1 MTTVKGN
8 PTERTAAQKRSPAS
22 FGSSYGSLPPGP
34 CAPAEV
40 NRRDLFGRTV
50 LHLLCA
56 SDDPAALDYLQLLL
70 THPSVNCNLQD
81 QESGWTALHRALY
94 AGNLHIALLLLERAN
109 IDTRIRDYE
118 GLTAFDLYN
127 TTVPGTCPRPEDA
140 QNGGLLF
147 VWGGN
152 RNYNLGLGHANDHGL
167 AERLKLPPPKVG
179 ASARAG
185 SRFDRPLI
193 RDMSFS
199 RWHTVLATN
208 EARANVYV
216 CGIGTHGRLGRMPQ
230 TQPTLER
237 LQDWNESAQCVIAA
251 PDHTVLVTTS
261 GAVYTLGLNRMA
273 PLGYVVEEGLGTVAS
288 SSGTHR
294 SHVPT
299 GAGASIGLHGAELDV
314 QVTPRRVLGPLKK
327 ECVLGAA
334 ASRLHT
340 AVFTA
345 DALYTWGT
353 NNGQLGYDRH
363 AAPVQVQPRR
373 VTLITAPI
381 RQVVASDFA
390 TACLLESSDVVVLHG
405 DAHFRVT
412 FPSPQSNVDPSLFRP
427 RQTHP
432 KPTIRKLTCSGT
444 MFAALSELGDLFTF
458 TLEHPSTT
466 GAKVVPPRPQLV
478 WSVRRKFSAVRD
490 VAIGSEGSLILCTAD
505 GHVYVRERRI
515 DMKSKARAKF
525 QAVPYLQRIVRVTAN
540 ETGSYAALQAPSHLA
555 PMPVHSPA
563 LEDELRQLAPA
574 LANPPSID
582 DTFDHSPPS
591 PDSDSDSDSESLSSS
606 RLRRAGAQARAI
618 LQRVS
623 SPNDFAALT
632 LSDTDRRAGCDALLL
647 VEHGMFAVPVH
658 RLLVAVRVPHLAQA
672 LWHGGSANDTSVSCD
687 KGVWIVR
694 YDTLSLLSA
703 LFLVLYLYTD
713 DVPPVWSA
721 SISHAIAPLSRECG
735 ISPAPVRAELLACT
749 TSWHLDALHAYLER
763 GLASSP
769 MPTLHTQFA
778 ALFAKVAAHAPL
790 SQLPDAD
797 VVLHLA
803 DMDVAC
809 HSLFL
814 RRSPMLQS
822 VLDWHHARGASGP
835 VEVDMHHW
843 TWPVVRVGLMYLY
856 TDADVA
862 LFQHTDEDKS
872 PDQFIDFILDVLQL
886 ADELL
891 LTRLQL
897 ISLTFLAPRVHPTNL
912 AALLTDALCLNAP
925 PFTKACM
932 DYATR
937 HLEMLLERGCLAT
950 LAAPERMR
958 LTAHIQ
964 NVQDAYMRRS
974 LARDRLFALTL
985 KHQDYVAELDLP
997 KPSLQMACLKVPKRL
1012 KSPKVV
1018 PVELPPPSAS
1028 PAPPDEDSLLFAMD
1042 DVAPAPPKVPPAPA
1056 WQTVGSRPP
1065 QRPRR
1070 SGPIPPAP
1078 TPPIVSPPDIP
1089 RLAVSESAVPRWGTS
1104 PPTPAPALPRV
1115 TPQAQSVFHM
1125 PVAPKVSQ
1133 KERKRQQQTQ
1143 RPSVPTVDKPAW
1155 SAKGKGRAEAWGMS
1169 PVSSPSLGA
1178 ASTPP
1183 PLSFAQIQAQQER
1196 DLSLEL
1202 AQQHQPKSFAQIL
1215 HEEEHVREREE
1226 RERSEAE
1233 AFERWFEEESR
1244 RVQQQQASQRS
1255 ERRST
1260 PRRGKRRGKPNPAT
1274 ARIDD

>member
-1 MTTVKGN
+1 M
-8 PTERTAAQKRSPAS
+8 
-22 FGSSYGSLPPGP
+22 L
-34 CAPAEV
+34 
-40 NRRDLFGRTV
+40 GRTV
-50 LHLLCA
+50 LHLLSA

-94 AGNLHIALLLLERAN
+94 AGHLHIALLLLERAD
-109 IDTRIRDYE
+109 IDTRIRDWE

-127 TTVPGTCPRPEDA
+127 TTVPGTCPQPDDA
-140 QNGGLLF
+140 RNGGELF

-167 AERLKLPPPKVG
+167 AERIKLPSPQVG
-179 ASARAG
+179 PSARAG

-208 EARANVYV
+208 EPRANVYV
-216 CGIGTHGRLGRMPQ
+216 CGIGVHGRMGRMPQ

-237 LQDWNESAQCVIAA
+237 LLDWHEAAQCVVAA
-251 PDHTVLVTTS
+251 PDHTVLVTAN

-299 GAGASIGLHGAELDV
+299 GAGTSIGLHGAELDV

-381 RQVVASDFA
+381 RQVVATDFA

-412 FPSPQSNVDPSLFRP
+412 FPSPQSSVDPSLFRP
-427 RQTHP
+427 RQAHT

-478 WSVRRKFSAVRD
+478 WSVRRKLSAVRD

-505 GHVYVRERRI
+505 GHVYVRERRME
-515 DMKSKARAKF
+515 MKAKARAKF
-525 QAVPYLQRIVRVTAN
+525 QPVPYLQRIVRVTAN
-540 ETGSYAALQAPSHLA
+540 ETGSYAALKAPSYLA
-555 PMPVHSPA
+555 PMPVRGPA
-563 LEDELRQLAPA
+563 LDEELRQLVPA
-574 LANPPSID
+574 LADPQSMDAPLASAD
-582 DTFDHSPPS
+582 AS
-591 PDSDSDSDSESLSSS
+591 PDSGSDSDTEALSSS
-606 RLRRAGAQARAI
+606 RLPRAESQARA
-618 LQRVS
+618 LLHRAT
-623 SPNDFAALT
+623 SPTDFAALV
-632 LSDTDRRAGCDALLL
+632 LSDTDQKAGCDALLL
-647 VEHGMFAVPVH
+647 VEHGTYAVPVH
-658 RLLVAVRVPHLAQA
+658 RLLLAVRVPMLAQA
-672 LWHGGSANDTSVSCD
+672 LWHGGTAGDTSVSYE
-687 KGVWIVR
+687 KNLWIVR
-694 YDTLSLLSA
+694 YDALSLLSA
-703 LFLVLYLYTD
+703 LFLLHYLYTD

-721 SISHAIAPLSRECG
+721 SMRHVVAPLSREWG
-735 ISPAPVRAELLACT
+735 LSVAPVRAELAACAA
-749 TSWHLDALHAYLER
+749 SWHLDALHAYIER
-763 GLASSP
+763 GIASSP
-769 MPTLHTQFA
+769 TPTLHAQLA
-778 ALFAKVAAHAPL
+778 ALFAQVAAHAPL
-790 SQLPDAD
+790 SQLPGAD

-822 VLDWHHARGASGP
+822 VLDWRHARDAPGP
-835 VEVDMHHW
+835 VDVDMHHW
-843 TWPVVRVGLMYLY
+843 TWPIVRVGLMYMY
-856 TDADVA
+856 TDADTA
-862 LFQHTDEDKS
+862 LFEHTDEDKS
-872 PDQFIDFILDVLQL
+872 PDQFIDFVLDVLQL

-897 ISLTFLAPRVHPTNL
+897 ISLTFLAPRVKATNL

-925 PFTKACM
+925 PFSEACM

-937 HLEMLLERGCLAT
+937 NLEMLLERGCLAT
-950 LAAPERMR
+950 LAQPERVR

-964 NVQDAYMRRS
+964 QVQDAYIHRS
-974 LARDRLFALTL
+974 LARDRLLALTL

-997 KPSLQMACLKVPKRL
+997 KPSLHMACLKVPKRL
-1012 KSPKVV
+1012 KSPKLV
-1018 PVELPPPSAS
+1018 PIDLPPLTAS
-1028 PAPPDEDSLLFAMD
+1028 PAPPEEDSLLFAMD
-1042 DVAPAPPKVPPAPA
+1042 DVGPAPPKAPPAPA
-1056 WQTVGSRPP
+1056 WQTVGPRPTP
-1065 QRPRR
+1065 RVRR

-1089 RLAVSESAVPRWGTS
+1089 RLAVSESAVHRWGTS
-1104 PPTPAPALPRV
+1104 PPMPSAPLPRI
-1115 TPQAQSVFHM
+1115 TPQTQSAVYHM
-1125 PVAPKVSQ
+1125 PMAPKVSQ
-1133 KERKRQQQTQ
+1133 KERKKQQLSSKA
-1143 RPSVPTVDKPAW
+1143 PVPMPDKPAW
-1155 SAKGKGRAEAWGMS
+1155 SAKGKGRADAWGMS
-1169 PVSSPSLGA
+1169 PTSPPTVGM

-1183 PLSFAQIQAQQER
+1183 PLSFAQIQAQQEQ
-1196 DLSLEL
+1196 DLSQEL
-1202 AQQHQPKSFAQIL
+1202 AQQRQPKSFAQIL
-1215 HEEEHVREREE
+1215 HEEQHAREREE

-1244 RVQQQQASQRS
+1244 RVQQQQASQRT
-1255 ERRST
+1255 ERRTTS
-1260 PRRGKRRGKPNPAT
+1260 RRGKRRGKANPAT

>member
-1 MTTVKGN
+1 M
-8 PTERTAAQKRSPAS
+8 
-22 FGSSYGSLPPGP
+22 PPGP

-40 NRRDLFGRTV
+40 NRRDFFGRTV

-70 THPSVNCNLQD
+70 SHPSVNCNLQD

-94 AGNLHIALLLLERAN
+94 AGQLYIALLLLENAN

-140 QNGGLLF
+140 RDGGELF

-167 AERLKLPPPKVG
+167 AERIKLPPPVVG

-199 RWHTVLATN
+199 RWHTVVATN

-216 CGIGTHGRLGRMPQ
+216 CGIGAHGRMGRMPQ

-237 LQDWNESAQCVIAA
+237 LQDWNDASQCVVAA
-251 PDHTVLVTTS
+251 PDHTVLVTTN

-299 GAGASIGLHGAELDV
+299 SAGTSIGLHGVELDV

-345 DALYTWGT
+345 DGLYTWGT

-363 AAPVQVQPRR
+363 SAPVQVQPRR

-478 WSVRRKFSAVRD
+478 WSVRRKLSAVRD

-505 GHVYVRERRI
+505 GHVYVRERRM
-515 DMKSKARAKF
+515 DMKAKARAKF

-540 ETGSYAALQAPSHLA
+540 ETGSYAALKAPSFLA
-555 PMPVHSPA
+555 PMPVRGPA
-563 LEDELRQLAPA
+563 LEDELRQLLPA
-574 LANPPSID
+574 LANAPRTDAPPID
-582 DTFDHSPPS
+582 RTTS
-591 PDSDSDSDSESLSSS
+591 PDSDSDSDGDSLSSA
-606 RLRRAGAQARAI
+606 RLRRAETQARAI
-618 LQRVS
+618 LQRAA
-623 SPNDFAALT
+623 SPADFSALT
-632 LSDTDRRAGCDALLL
+632 LSESDYRAGCDALLL
-647 VEHGMFAVPVH
+647 VAHGTYAVPVH
-658 RLLVAVRVPHLAQA
+658 RLLLAVRVPHLAQA
-672 LWHGGSANDTSVSCD
+672 LWHGGTANETCVSYEQ
-687 KGVWIVR
+687 GVWIVR
-694 YDTLSLLSA
+694 HDALSLLST
-703 LFLVLYLYTD
+703 LFLLHYLYTD

-721 SISHAIAPLSRECG
+721 SISHAIAPLSREWG
-735 ISPAPVRAELLACT
+735 LSVAPVRAELLACSA
-749 TSWHLDALHAYLER
+749 SWRLDALHAYLER

-769 MPTLHTQFA
+769 TPTLHAQLA
-778 ALFAKVAAHAPL
+778 ALFAQVAAHAPL
-790 SQLPDAD
+790 SQLPGAD

-822 VLDWHHARGASGP
+822 VLDWRHARGASGP

-872 PDQFIDFILDVLQL
+872 PDQFIDFCLDVLQL

-897 ISLTFLAPRVHPTNL
+897 ISLTFLAPRVKPTNL

-925 PFTKACM
+925 PFSEACM

-950 LAAPERMR
+950 LAPPERMR

-964 NVQDAYMRRS
+964 NIQDAYMHRT
-974 LARDRLFALTL
+974 LARDRLLALTL

-997 KPSLQMACLKVPKRL
+997 KPSLHMACLKVPKRL
-1012 KSPKVV
+1012 KSPKIV
-1018 PVELPPPSAS
+1018 PVELPPLSTS
-1028 PAPPDEDSLLFAMD
+1028 PVPPDEDSLLFAMD
-1042 DVAPAPPKVPPAPA
+1042 DVSPAPPKAPSAPA
-1056 WQTVGSRPP
+1056 WQTVGPRPT
-1065 QRPRR
+1065 PRMR
-1070 SGPIPPAP
+1070 RTGPIPPAP

-1089 RLAVSESAVPRWGTS
+1089 RFAVSESAMSRWSTS
-1104 PPTPAPALPRV
+1104 PPMPTPPRI
-1115 TPQAQSVFHM
+1115 TPQAQSAVLHM
-1125 PVAPKVSQ
+1125 PMVPRVSQ
-1133 KERKRQQQTQ
+1133 KERKKQQAQ
-1143 RPSVPTVDKPAW
+1143 RPSVPAPEKPAW
-1155 SAKGKGRAEAWGMS
+1155 SAKGKGRADAWGMS
-1169 PVSSPSLGA
+1169 PVSSPSL

-1183 PLSFAQIQAQQER
+1183 PLSFAQIQAQQEH
-1196 DLSLEL
+1196 DLSLEH
-1202 AQQHQPKSFAQIL
+1202 AQQRQPKSFAQIL
-1215 HEEEHVREREE
+1215 HEEEHAREREE
-1226 RERSEAE
+1226 RERSKAE
-1233 AFERWFEEESR
+1233 AFERWFDEESR

-1255 ERRST
+1255 ERRSM